1 MKSGKYKYILLFITI
16 TILATIG
23 LQIYWNIKNYRENR
37 VQLIKEVQTAF
48 DNSIDYYYVQDSK
61 NNFLAFVDEN
71 DSISNDHFLDNVV
84 LDAVFN

>member
-48 DNSIDYYYVQDSK
+48 DNSIDYYYVEDSK
-61 NNFLAFVDEN
+61 NNFLAFV
-71 DSISNDHFLDNVV
+71 
-84 LDAVFN
+84 